1 MIIVGIDM
9 SKNSPGVC
17 VREDDKLS
25 FLSFIRVAETKRNTG
40 HFSTLRD
47 KGVKII
53 LNPRS
58 TKIKDYSELELWKI
72 EDASKL
78 AKTIVENLPDEV
90 DLIGIEGFS
99 YGSKGNS
106 GLDIAGYAY
115 CLREELFEKYGKKLC
130 VFSPSNVKKQAGKG
144 NAGKPEI
151 KKFFLESQ
159 DQSLI
164 ANPLWKSL
172 YENEIVDEKP
182 VDDLIDAYF
191 VQECTRQYFQDK
203 IMVTI

>member
-1 MIIVGIDM
+1 M

-25 FLSFIRVAETKRNTG
+25 FLSFIRGAETKRNTG

-90 DLIGIEGFS
+90 DLVGIEGFS

-159 DQSLI
+159 EQSLV
-164 ANPLWKSL
+164 ANPFWKSL

-203 IMVTI
+203 VMVTI

>member
-1 MIIVGIDM
+1 M

-25 FLSFIRVAETKRNTG
+25 FLSFIRGAETKRNTG

-47 KGVKII
+47 KGVKIV

-58 TKIKDYSELELWKI
+58 TKIKEYSELEMWKI

-78 AKTIVENLPDEV
+78 AKTIVENLPEEV

-151 KKFFLESQ
+151 KKFFLETQ
-159 DQSLI
+159 EPSLM

-182 VDDLIDAYF
+182 IDDLIDAYF
-191 VQECTRQYFQDK
+191 VQECTRQYFQEK

>member
-1 MIIVGIDM
+1 MIIIGIDM

>member
-25 FLSFIRVAETKRNTG
+25 FLSFIRGTETKRNTG

-159 DQSLI
+159 EQSLI

>member
-25 FLSFIRVAETKRNTG
+25 FLSFIRGTETKRNTG

-58 TKIKDYSELELWKI
+58 TKIKEYSELEMWKI

-78 AKTIVENLPDEV
+78 AKTIVENLPEEV

-151 KKFFLESQ
+151 KKFFLETQ
-159 DQSLI
+159 EPSLM

-182 VDDLIDAYF
+182 IDDLIDAYF

>member
-1 MIIVGIDM
+1 MIIVGVDM

-17 VREDDKLS
+17 VREDEKLT
-25 FLSFIRVAETKRNTG
+25 FYSFIRGAETKRNTG

-47 KGVKII
+47 KGVQII
-53 LNPRS
+53 LNPRG
-58 TKIKDYSELELWKI
+58 TKIKEYSELEIWKI
-72 EDASKL
+72 EDAYLL
-78 AKTIVENLPDEV
+78 AKTIVENLPPEV
-90 DLIGIEGFS
+90 DMVGIEGFS

-115 CLREELFEKYGKKLC
+115 CLRQALFEKYGKKLC
-130 VFSPSNVKKQAGKG
+130 IFSPSNVKKVAGKG

-159 DQSLI
+159 DPTLKI
-164 ANPLWKSL
+164 NKFWKSL

-182 VDDLIDAYF
+182 VDDLIDAYY
-191 VQECTRQYFQDK
+191 VQECTRQYYQARL
-203 IMVTI
+203 MVTI

>member
-1 MIIVGIDM
+1 M

-17 VREDDKLS
+17 IREDQKLT
-25 FLSFIRVAETKRNTG
+25 FVSFIRATETKKNTG

-47 KGVKII
+47 KGVQIV
-53 LNPRS
+53 LHSRS
-58 TKIKDYSELELWKI
+58 TKIKEYSELELWKI
-72 EDASKL
+72 EDASIL

-151 KKFFLESQ
+151 KKFFLETQ
-159 DQSLI
+159 DPTLKQN
-164 ANPLWKSL
+164 AFWKSL

-191 VQECTRQYFQDK
+191 VQECTRQHFETK

>member
-25 FLSFIRVAETKRNTG
+25 FLSFIRGAETKRNTG

-90 DLIGIEGFS
+90 DLVGIEGFS

-159 DQSLI
+159 EQSLV
-164 ANPLWKSL
+164 ANPFWKSL

-203 IMVTI
+203 VMVTI